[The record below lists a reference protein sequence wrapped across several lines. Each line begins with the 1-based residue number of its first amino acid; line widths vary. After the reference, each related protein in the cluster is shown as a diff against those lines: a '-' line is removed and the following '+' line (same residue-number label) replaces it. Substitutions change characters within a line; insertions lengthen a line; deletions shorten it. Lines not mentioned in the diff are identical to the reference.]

1 MVFVDEAIAW
11 RDKKKAQWKRE
22 AAERAQLARTMGWA
36 KSVAGAAG
44 ATNAEPI
51 ARAIERACAEGRAE
65 AHRTWSDWY
74 ARFADAK
81 ARGVPFNEHPPTP

>member
-22 AAERAQLARTMGWA
+22 AIERAQTA
-36 KSVAGAAG
+36 KAVASAEAVEKDPDS
-44 ATNAEPI
+44 TNAE
-51 ARAIERACAEGRAE
+51 AFAHAYRMGLRHGRE
-65 AHRTWSDWY
+65 DAHQTWRDWY

-81 ARGVPFNEHPPTP
+81 ARGVPFGEAPPCQ